1 MRCNLSPFAKPL
13 HFLCKKANLVVLG
26 GDIVAFAL
34 SFCDFLSCLD
44 AKHHADTAIVLTIQ
58 LGMSIERN

>member
-1 MRCNLSPFAKPL
+1 M
-13 HFLCKKANLVVLG
+13 VLG

>member
-1 MRCNLSPFAKPL
+1 MYRKLLIKYKIHFASFAKPL
-13 HFLCKKANLVVLG
+13 HFLCKKAKLVVLG

-44 AKHHADTAIVLTIQ
+44 A
-58 LGMSIERN
+58 RNIMLILLSC